1 MEKAMNGRSESTT
14 RDYERGKVQSHHLE
28 RAAYVYV
35 RQSSLFQVQ
44 HHTESGR
51 LQYERLEQAMS
62 LGWPRERIVLVDGD
76 QGVTGTLPDARA
88 AFGELA
94 GAVARGEVGI
104 VLSLESARLA
114 RNGPD
119 WAKLLFLCR
128 WSETL
133 IADRHGIY
141 DLTSHTDRMV
151 LGIRGQISELE
162 IDISIERMHEARR
175 SKAARGELVGIVPA
189 GYELDEQGQIVRTPD
204 EAVAEVIATVFG
216 KILELG
222 SARQVWL
229 WWLGQGLKYPVRRI
243 AGRTHPVLWKTPTYR
258 CLPATLKNPIY
269 AGAYAHGRSRQLR
282 ELDAEEPGKLRVR
295 TARSSDPDQWSV
307 LIHDHHFAYVSW
319 KRFLDIQQRL
329 RANGSM
335 KEGERQG
342 PVREGKALLQGLVRC
357 GRCGRQMA
365 VACGGSAGGAHG
377 RPPQYRCAIAR
388 EQRDGKT
395 CQIIGSRRID
405 DVVVGALRAV
415 LEPASIDVAL
425 KAEELAVQERESSA
439 RVWELQ
445 IEKAE
450 YEAQRAERQYH
461 AIEPENRLVARSLE
475 RQWNERLQALETVR
489 AQAATACRRSPALT
503 SAERERLGRLACD
516 LDAIWSAPTTTN
528 RDKKALLRCLVEEVQ
543 ILAEAEHCRIRIVW
557 KGGAVTDHEIARR
570 ARPSHATDEDTV
582 ELLRRLAEQFD
593 DVQIARI
600 LNRQGR
606 RTGRG
611 NPFTRSRV
619 ATLRNAQDIP
629 FCPQP
634 AAADSHE
641 RAFTADEAANELGV
655 TSRTIHRW
663 LRDGLLPGEQVTVGA
678 PWRIYL
684 PKEVRRRLTCGDAP
698 EGWVGLTEAAQRL
711 GLSKQHV
718 VYLVR
723 TGKLPAMRTKVG
735 TSARWRI
742 DVSTATCAAQQEL
755 FDPKDNANGED
766 A

>member
-1 MEKAMNGRSESTT
+1 MNNRSELATQSH
-14 RDYERGKVQSHHLE
+14 EHSKIQSHHLE
-28 RAAYVYV
+28 RTAYVYV
-35 RQSSLFQVQ
+35 RQSTPFQVQ

-51 LQYERLEQAMS
+51 LQYERVEQAMS
-62 LGWPRERIVLVDGD
+62 LGWPRERIVVVDGD
-76 QGVTGTLPDARA
+76 QGVTATLPDGRA

-119 WAKLLFLCR
+119 WAKLLFVCR
-128 WSETL
+128 WGETL

-162 IDISIERMHEARR
+162 IDTSIERMHEARR
-175 SKAARGELVGIVPA
+175 SKAARGELVSIPPA
-189 GYELDEQGQIVRTPD
+189 GYEIAEQRQLVRTPD
-204 EAVAEVIATVFG
+204 EAVAEAIETVFG

-243 AGRTHPVLWKTPTYR
+243 AGRTHPVIWKTPNYR
-258 CLPATLKNPIY
+258 CVLATLQNPIY
-269 AGAYAHGRSRQLR
+269 AGAYAYGRSRQVR
-282 ELDAEEPGKLRVR
+282 ELDAEEPGKLVVR
-295 TARSSDPDQWSV
+295 TVRSSDPSLWPV
-307 LIHDHHFAYVSW
+307 LIHDHHYAYVSW
-319 KRFLDIQQRL
+319 ERFLKINRRL
-329 RANGSM
+329 RANSSM
-335 KEGERQG
+335 KDGQRQG

-365 VACGGSAGGAHG
+365 VACGGNAGGAHG
-377 RPPQYRCAIAR
+377 RPPQYRCAVAR

-405 DVVVGALRAV
+405 DVVVGALLAV
-415 LEPASIDVAL
+415 LEPASVEVAL
-425 KAEELAVQERESSA
+425 EAEQLVVQERESLA
-439 RVWELQ
+439 RVWQLQ

-450 YEAQRAERQYH
+450 YESQRAERQYD
-461 AIEPENRLVARSLE
+461 AVEPENRLVARSLE
-475 RQWNERLQALETVR
+475 RHWNEQLQALESVR
-489 AQAATACRRSPALT
+489 AQAAAACRQSPVLT
-503 SAERERLGRLACD
+503 TAQRERLGRLACD
-516 LDAIWSAPTTTN
+516 LDAVWTAPTTTN

-543 ILAEAEHCRIRIVW
+543 ILAEAERCGIRIVW
-557 KGGAVTDHEIARR
+557 KGGAVTDHEIARK
-570 ARPSHATDEDTV
+570 ARPPHATDEDTV

-593 DVQIARI
+593 DTQIARI

-606 RTGRG
+606 RTGKD

-619 ATLRNAQDIP
+619 ATLRNAHGIP
-629 FCPQP
+629 FCSKPP
-634 AAADSHE
+634 AADPRE
-641 RAFTADEAANELGV
+641 GPFTADEAANELGV

-663 LRDGLLPGEQVTVGA
+663 VREGLLLGEQATLGA

-684 PKEVRRRLTCGDAP
+684 TEEVRRRLTTGDAP
-698 EGWVGLTEAAQRL
+698 AGWVGLTEAARRF

-718 VYLVR
+718 AYLVR
-723 TGKLPAMRTKVG
+723 TGKLPAVRTTVG
-735 TSARWRI
+735 TSACWRI
-742 DVSTATCAAQQEL
+742 DVSTTTCGAQQGL
-755 FDPKDNANGED
+755 FDPEGNGNGENT
-766 A
+766 